1 MLDKGESGWVMSG
14 TKISCLKIFRFL
26 GFVICILLII
36 STVEG
41 KVQKFSLEYSHHK
54 EALVR
59 RTKAYDHV
67 ENRQDPFRPIITRPS
82 TSIAP
87 SAPHSEIRAILPTP
101 KRKRPNWKLL
111 GVAFGQQ
118 GREAVIQISS
128 GERMFVRPGLVIPR
142 SGWKVK
148 AISEKDVLLEFF
160 PSTSSEAE
168 PAQSRTVILSFSV
181 LGQS

>member
-1 MLDKGESGWVMSG
+1 MSG
-14 TKISCLKIFRFL
+14 IKISCLKTSRFL
-26 GFVICILLII
+26 GSVICILLIV

-41 KVQKFSLEYSHHK
+41 KVQKFSLEYSQCK

-67 ENRQDPFRPIITRPS
+67 ENRQDPFRPLTTRPS
-82 TSIAP
+82 TSRVP
-87 SAPHSEIRAILPTP
+87 RKSQSEIKAILPNP
-101 KRKRPNWKLL
+101 KHKRPNWKLL
-111 GVAFGQQ
+111 GVVSGQQ

-142 SGWKVK
+142 SRWKVK
-148 AISEKDVLLEFF
+148 AIREKDVLLEFF
-160 PSTSSEAE
+160 PPTSSGAK

-181 LGQS
+181 LRQS